1 MLNTNYQR
9 EYFFNIDDYL
19 INNYSL
25 MNLETRRAICSIAL
39 GVIDDELLEKMID
52 QVVAD
57 YAIDQMKFRPDESDC

>member
-39 GVIDDELLEKMID
+39 GAIDDELLEKMID

>member
-39 GVIDDELLEKMID
+39 GAIDDELLEEMID